1 MNQSVETR
9 IRDIIEQHLKE
20 QPVYDIVYIKIV
32 DNQVIVAESLEEL
45 STWK

>member
-1 MNQSVETR
+1 MNQAVETR

-20 QPVYDIVYIKIV
+20 QPVYDTIYIKIV
-32 DNQVIVAESLEEL
+32 DNQVIIADSLEEL

>member
-20 QPVYDIVYIKIV
+20 QPVYEVVYIKIV

-45 STWK
+45 ETWK

>member
-20 QPVYDIVYIKIV
+20 QPVYEVVYIKIV

-45 STWK
+45 ATWK